1 MSCQHAVTNVSF
13 IHPSGEILLPL
24 VEVRS
29 QRSGS
34 ATENAEDT
42 SAQTGVLRS
51 SGGVY
56 STTFQTEITNCAVNQ
71 AKNRAGG

>member
-13 IHPSGEILLPL
+13 IHPSGEILLSL

-51 SGGVY
+51 SGGY
-56 STTFQTEITNCAVNQ
+56 LTAFQTEITNCAVNQ
-71 AKNRAGG
+71 DKNRAGG